1 MRKSFRMGTLDTFAN
16 VWKNLQEL
24 DLRPIRE
31 AAERDVR
38 IAIVGQAGSGRHTLA
53 GQLRSDPARP
63 QASTQAPILIATP
76 RDAAEAKNADLIILM
91 LSSVESDLTAERA
104 LVRDWGSAA
113 KKILVF
119 HNQFG
124 QADANRSLPEWAG
137 WGPARAVGGP
147 AIDRRY
153 LEDTFAPLV
162 LEMLPLDQ
170 MALGRHFPL
179 FRILIARR
187 LINESCMANA
197 TYSLGSGIAEIVP
210 VLDLPLNVTDMLV
223 LTKGQALLVFK
234 LGLALG
240 MPRDWQYYL
249 GEFGGVLGGGF
260 LWRQIARSLVG
271 LVPGWGIVP
280 KVAIAYAGTYVVGEV
295 VLQWYL
301 TGRHVSAQQ
310 MRDMYRQAFL
320 QGKEL
325 AARLAQH
332 MPRFHLPTIRA
343 PHLSAFRLSFPR
355 LSFKRKPKELPAPA
369 SRAICPAC
377 GAANDTDAAFCKHCG
392 QPLRLTV

>member
-1 MRKSFRMGTLDTFAN
+1 MGTLNAFAN
-16 VWKNLQEL
+16 IWKNLQEL

-63 QASTQAPILIATP
+63 QVSTQAPILIATP
-76 RDAAEAKNADLIILM
+76 GDAAEARNADLIIVM
-91 LSSVESDLTAERA
+91 LSSAESDEAAERA
-104 LVRDWGSAA
+104 LVRDWGAA
-113 KKILVF
+113 GKKMLVF

-124 QADANRSLPEWAG
+124 EANANSQLPEWAG
-137 WGPARAVGGP
+137 WGPARAVGGQ
-147 AIDRRY
+147 ATDRKF
-153 LEDTFAPLV
+153 LENTFAPLV
-162 LEMLPLDQ
+162 LEMLPGDQ
-170 MALGRHFPL
+170 LALGRHFPL
-179 FRILIARR
+179 FRLLIARR
-187 LINESCMANA
+187 LISESCIANA

-223 LTKGQALLVFK
+223 LTKGQALLVYK

-240 MPRDWQYYL
+240 LPRDWQYYL

-260 LWRQIARSLVG
+260 LWRQLARSLVG
-271 LVPGWGIVP
+271 LVPGWGILP

-301 TGRHVSAQQ
+301 TGRHVSTQQ

-325 AARLAQH
+325 AARLVQH
-332 MPRFHLPTIRA
+332 TPRFHLPTIRA
-343 PHLSAFRLSFPR
+343 PRLGARRLGDRWLRFPR
-355 LSFKRKPKELPAPA
+355 LRLKRKPRELPAPA
-369 SRAICPAC
+369 GRAVCPAC
-377 GAANDTDAAFCKHCG
+377 GTANDADAAFCKHCG
-392 QPLRLTV
+392 QALRPLI